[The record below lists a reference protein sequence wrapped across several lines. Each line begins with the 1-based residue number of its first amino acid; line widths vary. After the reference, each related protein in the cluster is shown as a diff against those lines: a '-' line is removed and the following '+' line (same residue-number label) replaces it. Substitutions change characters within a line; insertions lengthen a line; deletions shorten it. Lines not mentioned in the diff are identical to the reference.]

1 MLSYDITGMLIKKLI
16 RISNKFSKINNNF
29 TSLELEQFVIEK
41 INLGWQRFQYT
52 HEYLLLTYFI
62 SSETYFLLD
71 WK

>member
-41 INLGWQRFQYT
+41 INLG
-52 HEYLLLTYFI
+52 
-62 SSETYFLLD
+62 
-71 WK
+71 